1 MHPLV
6 ARIHPSIR
14 TSVTAWLLCRLYV
27 WSFLLLQSQPPTPA
41 FLAGGSPRG
50 APLWVGAVEG
60 ARQIASLVGGSAE
73 WWLAGAGE
81 LVLLAGAV
89 AVYRFAR
96 KDDLP
101 HTAER
106 TTWLW
111 LATPAAALT
120 LPVSAWNFA
129 AAGLA
134 VGLASLRGGRW
145 MWATLAL
152 VAAVGFRPESL
163 IVGAGIVWMAWR
175 VYQPAKNPTWGPW
188 AVTLAVPAA
197 FTLFV
202 GIAILLAGTWGISV
216 RTLQTGAEW
225 RAHWPWPPGVED
237 VSLMAAATAV
247 LVVVVLFARHAKRT
261 PLSWP
266 LIALPA
272 LVWPL
277 LHDPVLPATG
287 ALLFAV
293 PAYVLLARALDDRRM
308 ERPVLTASLVGLLLC
323 LGPL

>member
-14 TSVTAWLLCRLYV
+14 TSLTAWLLCRLYI
-27 WSFLLLQSQPPTPA
+27 WSYVLLQGGAPTPS
-41 FLAGGSPRG
+41 FLAGASPRG
-50 APLWVGAVEG
+50 APLWVGIVEG
-60 ARQIASLVGGSAE
+60 ADRVASLVGGTPE
-73 WWLAGAGE
+73 WWLAAAGE

-106 TTWLW
+106 ATWLW
-111 LATPAAALT
+111 MATPAAALT

-134 VGLASLRGGRW
+134 VGLANLRGGRFG
-145 MWATLAL
+145 WATLAL
-152 VAAVGFRPESL
+152 VVAVGFRPESL
-163 IVGAGIVWMAWR
+163 IVGAGTIWMAWR
-175 VYQPAKNPTWGPW
+175 VYKPAKQPSWGPW
-188 AVTLAVPAA
+188 VAGLAVPAA

-202 GIAILLAGTWGISV
+202 GIAILLAGSWGISI

-225 RAHWPWPPGVED
+225 RTQWPWPPGVED
-237 VSLMAAATAV
+237 IPFVAAALGALIV
-247 LVVVVLFARHAKRT
+247 LILFARDAKRT
-261 PLSWP
+261 PLSWV
-266 LIALPA
+266 LVALPP

-287 ALLFAV
+287 TLMFAV
-293 PAYVLLARALDDRRM
+293 PGYVLLARALDDRRM